1 MSCRDL
7 WQQIDADTPKPTQ
20 RWLDLDASDRLLEI
34 QLILSK
40 SNCSGYLEVES
51 CSNDGEIYF
60 SQVIPIE
67 TSQRVD
73 LLLSLE
79 ESLREQIDQSITV
92 WVKPQS
98 DKNSLRRLR
107 GVELKIL

>member
-1 MSCRDL
+1 MSCRNL
-7 WQQIDADTPKPTQ
+7 WQQIDADTPKPSK
-20 RWLDLDASDRLLEI
+20 RWLDLDVSDRLLEI

-51 CSNDGEIYF
+51 CTDDGDIYF

-73 LLLSLE
+73 LLVSLE
-79 ESLREQIDQSITV
+79 ELLQEKIDQSVTV
-92 WVKPQS
+92 WIKPQS

-107 GVELKIL
+107 GVELKSL

>member
-1 MSCRDL
+1 MEL
-7 WQQIDADTPKPTQ
+7 G
-20 RWLDLDASDRLLEI
+20 ASDRLIEI

-67 TSQRVD
+67 TSQRVE

-79 ESLREQIDQSITV
+79 ELLQEKIDQSLTV
-92 WVKPQS
+92 WIKPQS

-107 GVELKIL
+107 GVELKSL

>member
-7 WQQIDADTPKPTQ
+7 WQQIDTDTAKPTQ
-20 RWLDLDASDRLLEI
+20 RWMELGASDRLIEI

-67 TSQRVD
+67 TSQRVE

-79 ESLREQIDQSITV
+79 ELLQEKIDQSLTV
-92 WVKPQS
+92 WIKPQS

-107 GVELKIL
+107 GVELKSL

>member
-7 WQQIDADTPKPTQ
+7 WQQIDADTPKPAQ

-40 SNCSGYLEVES
+40 SSCAGYLEVES
-51 CSNDGEIYF
+51 CSNEGEIYF

-67 TSQRVD
+67 TAQRVE

-79 ESLREQIDQSITV
+79 ELLQEKIDRAVTV
-92 WVKPQS
+92 WIKPQS

-107 GVELKIL
+107 GVELKSL